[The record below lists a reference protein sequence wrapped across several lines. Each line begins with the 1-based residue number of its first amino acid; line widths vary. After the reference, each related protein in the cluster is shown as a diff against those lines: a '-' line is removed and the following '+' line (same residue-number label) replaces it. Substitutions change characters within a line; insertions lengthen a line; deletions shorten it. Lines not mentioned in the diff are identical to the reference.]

1 MPSLASR
8 SYAAALPPAVTAPG
22 LGLRALTPSA
32 QLWISGD
39 PADAGFVAAASG
51 VLGTLPAA
59 GRIVGEDPL
68 LLWQAPDRW
77 LLVSERQRGADLAR
91 ALEQALKG
99 LHAAVSDTTDGLAL
113 FEVAGPAARRVVGQ
127 GTTFD
132 LDPARFGPGSG
143 VVTLFAGLRVS
154 LYCPAP
160 DRLRLHAEVAS
171 ARFVWDWLTT
181 AASAY

>member
-8 SYAAALPPAVTAPG
+8 SYADALPPVATTPS
-22 LGLRALTPSA
+22 LSLRALTPAA
-32 QLWISGD
+32 QLWLSGD
-39 PADAGFVAAASG
+39 PADAAFAAAAGG
-51 VLGTLPAA
+51 VLGALPDA
-59 GRIVGEDPL
+59 GHISGEDPL

-77 LLVSERQRGADLAR
+77 LVVSERRPGAELAR
-91 ALEQALKG
+91 ALRQALAG
-99 LHAAVSDTTDGLAL
+99 LHATVSDTTDGLAL

-143 VVTLFAGLRVS
+143 AVTLFAGLRVS
-154 LYCPAP
+154 LYCLAP

-171 ARFVWDWLTT
+171 ARFVWDWLST

>member
-8 SYAAALPPAVTAPG
+8 SYAAALPPATTAPG
-22 LGLRALTPSA
+22 LGLRALTPAA
-32 QLWISGD
+32 QLWLSGD
-39 PADAGFVAAASG
+39 PADAAFAAAAGG
-51 VLGTLPAA
+51 VLGALPGA
-59 GRIVGEDPL
+59 GHISGEDPL

-77 LLVSERQRGADLAR
+77 LVVSERRPGTELAR
-91 ALEQALKG
+91 ALRQALAG
-99 LHAAVSDTTDGLAL
+99 LDATVSDTTDGLAL

-143 VVTLFAGLRVS
+143 AVTLFAGLRVS
-154 LYCPAP
+154 LYCLAP

-171 ARFVWDWLTT
+171 ARFVWDWLST